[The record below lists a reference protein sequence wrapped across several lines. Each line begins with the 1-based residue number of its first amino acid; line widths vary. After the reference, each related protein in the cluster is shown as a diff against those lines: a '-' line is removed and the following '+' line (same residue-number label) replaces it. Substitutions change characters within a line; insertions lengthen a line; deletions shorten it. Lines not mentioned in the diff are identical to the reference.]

1 MFSFKQASTL
11 LFFGATALSAAEANY
26 PITPNE
32 VAGVKNLGP
41 GINTRDSEYT
51 PFITP
56 DEKYLFFQSNREPS
70 AGPEGDFDLWY
81 SKNTAKNRGVD
92 EPVFDIAANVGLP
105 VNSASLDGHPTL
117 RKLPNGEHEMYFS
130 SFASAT
136 RPGPALTNIYHTV
149 WTGGKWSDPV
159 PVAEINSDFHDR
171 MPSISE
177 DGKFLFF
184 SSDRLGG
191 KGGDDIWV
199 SEMDAVTGKW
209 GAPRNAGAINTAA
222 SEVTPAIH
230 SDGITLYFSS
240 NHSGGV
246 GGYDIYFTQSISR
259 LADAEAKDIISEGWS
274 APLNLGKPF
283 NSEFDD
289 EYPTV
294 TALGD
299 RVYFTS
305 NRPEGLGAFDIYRAV
320 VPLFARP
327 VMRVSLKGKTFSG
340 SGDKIVAAKVQ
351 ITAGNFKANAE
362 TSPEKKGVYGL
373 NLATQKQYEI
383 VVEAPG
389 YRTIK
394 ETLDTRPIHQS
405 QVIEKD
411 FRLVRDI
418 KLPKTL
424 KLEMSFADP
433 AGKSVS
439 PQGKYRLLPVGKKTK
454 ALKIFKS
461 KALVTILNT
470 ADFKSEEAAIA
481 ALDGYV
487 VEVQAKKK
495 GLPALEMRK
504 AFSEILDQYQGQIPE
519 TVAVKF
525 VMGEKKVQAEKPKP
539 AEKPVAK
546 AEKEEKAEED
556 KDKKETVKP
565 AAKTTLK
572 FLGRLYFATNV
583 SDKLT
588 GNDEAFLKSVAKRT
602 KSTPGQKLVIIGH
615 SDSRGTKP
623 YNHRLA
629 KQRAEYAKKLLIE
642 KGVPAKRISVRSAG
656 KSQRRFVDDNSETK
670 RQKNRRADLY
680 ITVAVV
686 VEDAAADVKPATKP
700 DAPAA
705 AKPETAKEDKPAPEA
720 TKDDKPA
727 AEAEK
732 PN

>member
-1 MFSFKQASTL
+1 MFIFKKATTLIFIGAS
-11 LFFGATALSAAEANY
+11 ALSAADANY

-92 EPVFDIAANVGLP
+92 EPVFDVAANVGLP

-136 RPGPALTNIYHTV
+136 RPGPALTNIYYTV
-149 WTGGKWSDPV
+149 WKGGKWAEPV
-159 PVAEINSDFHDR
+159 PVAEINTDFHDR

-199 SEMDAVTGKW
+199 SEMDPVTGKW
-209 GAPRNAGAINTAA
+209 GTPRNAGSINTAA

-246 GGYDIYFTQSISR
+246 GGYDIYFTQSVSR

-274 APLNLGKPF
+274 NPLNLGKPF

-305 NRPEGLGAFDIYRAV
+305 NRPEGLGAFDIYRAI
-320 VPLFARP
+320 VPMFARP
-327 VMRVSLKGKTFSG
+327 IMRVSIKGKTLSG
-340 SGDKIVAAKVQ
+340 LGDKIVAAKVE
-351 ITAGNFKANAE
+351 ITAGNFKTTAE
-362 TSPEKKGVYGL
+362 TSPDKKGVYGL
-373 NLATQKQYEI
+373 NLATQKQYDI

-394 ETLDTRPIHQS
+394 ESLDTRPIHQS
-405 QVIEKD
+405 QAIEKD

-424 KLEMSFADP
+424 KLEMVFADA
-433 AGKSVS
+433 AGKTVS
-439 PQGKYRLLPVGKKTK
+439 PQGKYRLLPAGKKAK
-454 ALKIFKS
+454 ALKISKG
-461 KALVTILNT
+461 KALLTILNT

-495 GLPALEMRK
+495 GLPALDSRK
-504 AFSEILDQYQGQIPE
+504 PFSEILDQYQGKIPE
-519 TVAVKF
+519 IVTVKF
-525 VMGEKKVQAEKPKP
+525 VMGEKNAEAVKPKP
-539 AEKPVAK
+539 AEKPVVK
-546 AEKEEKAEED
+546 PDDED
-556 KDKKETVKP
+556 KKSEVKPAP

-572 FLGRLYFATNV
+572 FLGRLYFANNV
-583 SDKLT
+583 ADKLA
-588 GNDEAFLKSVAKRT
+588 GDEEAFLKSVAKRI
-602 KSTPGQKLVIIGH
+602 KQNPGQKIVIIGH
-615 SDSRGTKP
+615 GDSRGTAP
-623 YNHRLA
+623 YNRQLA
-629 KQRAEYAKKLLIE
+629 KRRAEFAKKLLVE
-642 KGVPAKRISVRSAG
+642 KGVSAKKISVKSAG
-656 KSQRRFVDDNSETK
+656 KSRRRYVNDNSDAK
-670 RQKNRRADLY
+670 RQKNRRSDIF

-686 VEDAAADVKPATKP
+686 EEAPVVKPAEKKDEPAPVAKP
-700 DAPAA
+700 DVQTEEP
-705 AKPETAKEDKPAPEA
+705 K
-720 TKDDKPA
+720 
-727 AEAEK
+727 
-732 PN
+732 